1 MGTHASSIEGGFF
14 PLIVW
19 PVELRAAAKCRLTLG
34 AEKLITCFECWN
46 ILQRP
51 FGNKFISISKSQIFF
66 SDSEVKML
74 IRFMESPYFM
84 AMVFV
89 YTILHLFS

>member
-1 MGTHASSIEGGFF
+1 M
-14 PLIVW
+14 
-19 PVELRAAAKCRLTLG
+19 ELRAADKCRLTLG
-34 AEKLITCFECWN
+34 AEKFIICFECWN

-51 FGNKFISISKSQIFF
+51 FGNKFITISKSQIF

-89 YTILHLFS
+89 YTILHLLS